1 MKRIVLIIIV
11 FLVSTII
18 LTAGEKIY
26 GELGVNLLLPS
37 DSNYKEIYGNSVMMP
52 DVEIG
57 YVINEKIS
65 VYGGLGYIS
74 KRGTTVGELKVD
86 TKTAR
91 SYLDFGIVCG
101 IYNSNKLSIKIKSG
115 ISYIMSKEEAME
127 EEVSS
132 NTLGFRGELE
142 GNYSI
147 NKNIFTGL
155 KIGYIYGKDRVED
168 MDIKLG
174 GVKIGLLLG
183 YRF

>member
-1 MKRIVLIIIV
+1 MKKRVFIIIV
-11 FLVSTII
+11 FLVSTIT

-26 GELGVNLLLPS
+26 GELGINLLLPS
-37 DSNYKEIYGNSVMMP
+37 DSGYKEIYGNSVIMP

-57 YVINEKIS
+57 YMINEKVNI
-65 VYGGLGYIS
+65 YGGLGYIS
-74 KRGTTVGELKVD
+74 KSGTTVGELKVT
-86 TKTAR
+86 TKSTR
-91 SYLDFGIVCG
+91 SYLDFGIGYG

-115 ISYIMSKEEAME
+115 VSYIMSKEEAME